1 MARERRVSKNLLLV
15 GSNHYA
21 LSADH
26 SIPNNTLSEQTILAE
41 KSAWQV
47 ANGNAA
53 TRYRSLRP
61 GPAIQAVVSHSRENE
76 WVFLQI
82 IQQT

>member
-1 MARERRVSKNLLLV
+1 MTRERRVCKNLLLV

-47 ANGNAA
+47 ANGN
-53 TRYRSLRP
+53 R
-61 GPAIQAVVSHSRENE
+61 VVFDANAGASRTKGDRKPDA
-76 WVFLQI
+76 LQGRV
-82 IQQT
+82 QRT